1 VTGAQSNV
9 EKKNFEK
16 VKNAFLIII
25 IIIQINH
32 NQIKGLK

>member
-16 VKNAFLIII
+16 VKNAFLLI

>member
-9 EKKNFEK
+9 EKENFEK
-16 VKNAFLIII
+16 VKNAFLLL
-25 IIIQINH
+25 IIIQINY